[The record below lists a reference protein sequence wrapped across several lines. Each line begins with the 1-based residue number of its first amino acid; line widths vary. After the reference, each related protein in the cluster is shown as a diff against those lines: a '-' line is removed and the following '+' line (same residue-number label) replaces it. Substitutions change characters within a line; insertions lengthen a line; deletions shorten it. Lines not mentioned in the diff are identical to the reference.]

1 MHYVCIICSC
11 REQLIRCREHLDQL
25 LAQCD
30 SLEKKIAHYDRQEQE
45 WGQEEEEEE
54 GKISVAS
61 VGLFQ
66 SQLGKVRR
74 EIAAE
79 EEVEKG
85 IEDKL
90 QVLTVGRCFVLPNV
104 LSCRE
109 RLAVNVDTVL
119 VTVDFCITLM
129 NLAIF
134 RCLNSIMSNVN

>member
-1 MHYVCIICSC
+1 MYILIIMNYVLKILSC

-30 SLEKKIAHYDRQEQE
+30 SLEKKIAHHDRQEQK
-45 WGQEEEEEE
+45 WGQVEKEEEE
-54 GKISVAS
+54 GKISIAS

-79 EEVEKG
+79 EEVEKD

-90 QVLTVGRCFVLPNV
+90 QVLTMYSRDM
-104 LSCRE
+104 
-109 RLAVNVDTVL
+109 A
-119 VTVDFCITLM
+119 
-129 NLAIF
+129 
-134 RCLNSIMSNVN
+134 

>member
-1 MHYVCIICSC
+1 MHYVCKLCSC

-30 SLEKKIAHYDRQEQE
+30 SLEKKITHYDRQEQE
-45 WGQEEEEEE
+45 GGQAEEEEEE

-66 SQLGKVRR
+66 SQLGKVKQ

-90 QVLTVGRCFVLPNV
+90 QVLTDGDGLF
-104 LSCRE
+104 
-109 RLAVNVDTVL
+109 
-119 VTVDFCITLM
+119 F
-129 NLAIF
+129 
-134 RCLNSIMSNVN
+134 

>member
-1 MHYVCIICSC
+1 MHYLCKTLFC

-30 SLEKKIAHYDRQEQE
+30 SLEKKIVHHDRQEQE
-45 WGQEEEEEE
+45 RGQVEEEEE

-79 EEVEKG
+79 EEIEKG

-90 QVLTVGRCFVLPNV
+90 QV
-104 LSCRE
+104 
-109 RLAVNVDTVL
+109 
-119 VTVDFCITLM
+119 VTAGTWF
-129 NLAIF
+129 
-134 RCLNSIMSNVN
+134 NSSKSSDMKGKTHCKCGWSHSYCGFLQKVTYYGLGHC

>member
-1 MHYVCIICSC
+1 MCILFIMNYVCKILSC

-30 SLEKKIAHYDRQEQE
+30 SLEKKIVHHDRQEQE
-45 WGQEEEEEE
+45 GGQVEEEEE

-61 VGLFQ
+61 VGLLQ

-79 EEVEKG
+79 EEVEKD

-90 QVLTVGRCFVLPNV
+90 QVLTAG
-104 LSCRE
+104 
-109 RLAVNVDTVL
+109 TW
-119 VTVDFCITLM
+119 
-129 NLAIF
+129 
-134 RCLNSIMSNVN
+134 LNSFNILI

>member
-1 MHYVCIICSC
+1 MFFFIMCYVCKLCSC

-45 WGQEEEEEE
+45 GGQVEEEEEE

-66 SQLGKVRR
+66 SQLGKVKQ

-79 EEVEKG
+79 EAVEKS

-90 QVLTVGRCFVLPNV
+90 QVLTDGDGLF
-104 LSCRE
+104 
-109 RLAVNVDTVL
+109 
-119 VTVDFCITLM
+119 F
-129 NLAIF
+129 
-134 RCLNSIMSNVN
+134 

>member
-1 MHYVCIICSC
+1 MFFFMHYVCKLCSC

-30 SLEKKIAHYDRQEQE
+30 SLENKITHYDRQEQE
-45 WGQEEEEEE
+45 GGQVEEEEEEE

-66 SQLGKVRR
+66 SQLGKVKQ

-79 EEVEKG
+79 EEVEKS

-90 QVLTVGRCFVLPNV
+90 QVLTAGRWLVL
-104 LSCRE
+104 LTCRE
-109 RLAVNVDTVL
+109 RHAVNVDTVL
-119 VTVDFCITLM
+119 VTVDFCKTLI
-129 NLAIF
+129 N
-134 RCLNSIMSNVN
+134 